1 MKLERQ
7 KDSEFVVKKNL
18 MGYYE
23 DKKKRLDESFSQ
35 MKIKINSFANLLENF
50 EEQINKVNSFSLLK
64 RRLNLYFFY

>member
-1 MKLERQ
+1 VRSEMNMLRKEATKLERQ
-7 KDSEFVVKKNL
+7 KDSELVVKKNL

-50 EEQINKVNSFSLLK
+50 EEQINKVK
-64 RRLNLYFFY
+64 

>member
-1 MKLERQ
+1 MNMLRKESLKLERQ
-7 KDSEFVVKKNL
+7 KDSELVVKKNL

-50 EEQINKVNSFSLLK
+50 EEQINKVF
-64 RRLNLYFFY
+64 YFKEGD

>member
-1 MKLERQ
+1 MNMLRKEATKLERQ
-7 KDSEFVVKKNL
+7 KDSELVVKKNL

-50 EEQINKVNSFSLLK
+50 EEQINKVK
-64 RRLNLYFFY
+64 